1 MKKDGSSIRAGVSGQ
16 KSGRSVD
23 ATLDRSSVKDVR
35 GNIAKPKR
43 GSVRVG
49 RERVLVEF
57 PSSLLERADQAAA
70 QLEKNRSELIRTAVE
85 QMLEGMEREQFDLEL
100 AAAYAANSPMNL
112 SLAQEFAHV
121 DREGF

>member
-1 MKKDGSSIRAGVSGQ
+1 MKTIMKKDGSSTRA
-16 KSGRSVD
+16 SGRSD
-23 ATLDRSSVKDVR
+23 LKSAR
-35 GNIAKPKR
+35 GDIAKPKR
-43 GSVRVG
+43 GSVRAG

-85 QMLEGMEREQFDLEL
+85 QLLEAMKKEKFELEL
-100 AAAYAANSPMNL
+100 AAAYVANSPMNL
-112 SLAQEFAHV
+112 SLLEEFAHV